1 LNKTSQNYAM
11 RKVSFYT
18 IGCKLNF
25 AETSTISEEFKKRGF
40 EIVEFGEP
48 ADVCVI
54 NTCSV
59 TENADRDCR
68 RIVRKAL
75 KVSPSAF
82 IIVTGCYAQLR
93 PDEIAKIEGVDLI
106 LGSNEKFKIFDF
118 VGDFHKN
125 YHAQIFVSPISEI
138 SEFHIASST
147 PTSDRTRAF
156 LKVQD
161 GCDYN
166 CSYCTIPLAR
176 GESRSPEV
184 NIILEKAKTL
194 AQLGYKEIVLSGVNV
209 GDYGRKIGTNLFELV
224 KELEKI
230 DGIERIRISSI
241 EPNLLTEE
249 MIDYFIS
256 SEKICNH
263 FHIPLQSGSDEI
275 LRKMRRRYNS
285 ELYRRRI
292 EYIKSK
298 DPDAC
303 IGADVIVGFPGESEK
318 HFETTYNF
326 ISDLPISYLH
336 VFTYSE
342 RPNTDA
348 VNLPGKV
355 PIEERHKRS
364 EMLRNLGLRKK
375 MAFYRQMVGKEFD
388 VLWESEVK
396 DGKMFGF
403 TRNYVKVG
411 VPYNPSLVNKIVPV
425 KVVGVENLV
434 AIGEIIVEELQ
445 NDREPRCS
453 KTSSSV

>member
-1 LNKTSQNYAM
+1 MNKTSQNYAM

-75 KVSPSAF
+75 KVSPNAF

-93 PDEIAKIEGVDLI
+93 PDEIAKIEGVNLI

-125 YHAQIFVSPISEI
+125 YHAQIFVSPVSEI

-445 NDREPRCS
+445 NDREPR
-453 KTSSSV
+453 

>member
-1 LNKTSQNYAM
+1 MKWSFNLNKTSQNYAM

-75 KVSPSAF
+75 KVSPNAF

-125 YHAQIFVSPISEI
+125 YHAQIFVSSISEI

-396 DGKMFGF
+396 DGKMFGY

-445 NDREPRCS
+445 NDREPR
-453 KTSSSV
+453 

>member
-1 LNKTSQNYAM
+1 M

-75 KVSPSAF
+75 KVSPNAF

-348 VNLPGKV
+348 VNLLGKV

-364 EMLRNLGLRKK
+364 EMLRNLGLKKK

-445 NDREPRCS
+445 NDREPR
-453 KTSSSV
+453 

>member
-1 LNKTSQNYAM
+1 MKWSFNLNKTSQNYAM

-75 KVSPSAF
+75 KVSPNAF

-425 KVVGVENLV
+425 KVVGIENLV

-445 NDREPRCS
+445 NDREPR
-453 KTSSSV
+453 

>member
-1 LNKTSQNYAM
+1 MKWSFNLNKTSQNYAM

-75 KVSPSAF
+75 KISPNAF

-138 SEFHIASST
+138 SEFYIASST

-355 PIEERHKRS
+355 SIEERHKRS

-445 NDREPRCS
+445 NDRESR
-453 KTSSSV
+453 

>member
-1 LNKTSQNYAM
+1 MKWSFNLNKTSQNYAM

-75 KVSPSAF
+75 KVSPNAF

-348 VNLPGKV
+348 VNLLGKV

-364 EMLRNLGLRKK
+364 EMLRNLGLKKK

-445 NDREPRCS
+445 NDREPR
-453 KTSSSV
+453 

>member
-75 KVSPSAF
+75 KVSPNAF

-138 SEFHIASST
+138 SEFYIASST

-445 NDREPRCS
+445 NDREPR
-453 KTSSSV
+453 

>member
-1 LNKTSQNYAM
+1 M

-40 EIVEFGEP
+40 EIVKFGEP

-75 KVSPSAF
+75 KVSPNAF

-434 AIGEIIVEELQ
+434 AIGEIVVEELQ
-445 NDREPRCS
+445 NDREPR
-453 KTSSSV
+453 

>member
-1 LNKTSQNYAM
+1 MKWSFNLNKTSKNYAM

-75 KVSPSAF
+75 KVSPNAF
-82 IIVTGCYAQLR
+82 IIVTGCFAQLR

-364 EMLRNLGLRKK
+364 EMLRNLGLKKK

-425 KVVGVENLV
+425 KVVGVESLV

-445 NDREPRCS
+445 NDREPR
-453 KTSSSV
+453 

>member
-1 LNKTSQNYAM
+1 MNKTSQNYAM

-75 KVSPSAF
+75 KVSPNAF

-445 NDREPRCS
+445 NDREPR
-453 KTSSSV
+453 

>member
-1 LNKTSQNYAM
+1 M

-75 KVSPSAF
+75 KVSPNAF

-348 VNLPGKV
+348 VNLPDKV

-425 KVVGVENLV
+425 KIVGVENLV

-445 NDREPRCS
+445 NDREPR
-453 KTSSSV
+453 